1 MQSVSAAFESHT
13 LIKAV
18 MSKPDD
24 KKIKKTVVTF
34 FGNDGNISAKS
45 ETFLTDGKCV
55 SKILSAGDAVRFI
68 SSEAPD
74 LFRQTDVF
82 AGSKTLSLL
91 VSSKG
96 VPHLTGNLSGAETAV
111 YSESADN
118 KKNYI
123 LTPENGRNF
132 LTALGISDNTGKIH
146 DKKQAKYRQINKF
159 LEQIEAVASSVSD
172 RKKIHLLDLCCG
184 KSYLTF
190 AAHWY
195 FTAVLGKETVTVG
208 VDLKRDVIETC
219 TRIAEKLG
227 MKGLSFKCENVSLY
241 SPDFVPDMVISLHA
255 CDIATDYVLASAV
268 KLGAKIIL
276 STPCCQHQLS
286 SDMKG
291 DALAYISRYPILRQ
305 KFASVAT
312 DALRA
317 LILEIRGYSVTVCE
331 FTDPEETPKNIM
343 IRAVKSGRSGQ
354 VSEKISIYQDAKKTL
369 GATPFLEKLLP
380 LPDKQ
385 PQIPFAVDTEAK
397 K

>member
-34 FGNDGNISAKS
+34 FRQRRKYQRKIGNFSDRRQVCFKDFVSRRRRPVHFIGGTGPFPTDRCFCREQNPFAFGFLKGSSSPDRKS
-45 ETFLTDGKCV
+45 QRSRNCGLLRIRRQQKELHPDAGKRQEF
-55 SKILSAGDAVRFI
+55 SD
-68 SSEAPD
+68 SS
-74 LFRQTDVF
+74 R
-82 AGSKTLSLL
+82 
-91 VSSKG
+91 
-96 VPHLTGNLSGAETAV
+96 
-111 YSESADN
+111 
-118 KKNYI
+118 
-123 LTPENGRNF
+123 
-132 LTALGISDNTGKIH
+132 ISDNTGKIH

-291 DALAYISRYPILRQ
+291 DAPRLYFALSDTQ
-305 KFASVAT
+305 TEFASVAT

-331 FTDPEETPKNIM
+331 FTDPEETPKI
-343 IRAVKSGRSGQ
+343 
-354 VSEKISIYQDAKKTL
+354 
-369 GATPFLEKLLP
+369 
-380 LPDKQ
+380 
-385 PQIPFAVDTEAK
+385 
-397 K
+397 